1 MKKIVL
7 VIALAAI
14 MGTGTA
20 FADHPSGFGIGVVG
34 NFWLGRDWGGVG
46 GGGLSLKFPG
56 VPVFWAINFGGGGSH
71 DGGNF
76 GFGLTGDYY
85 IIDKSIVPTLNWF
98 FGIGGFFNFYAWWN
112 SYYNRYDNRRDE
124 WSWSH
129 INFGIRLPIGLS
141 WQPVKFLELWIDF
154 APSFGLGIDTDSNH
168 KYRYDNRDYGHEF
181 WIGTHW
187 GFPFEIGLRFWF

>member
-1 MKKIVL
+1 MKRIVL
-7 VIALAAI
+7 VIAFAAI
-14 MGTGTA
+14 LGTGTA

-34 NFWLGRDWGGVG
+34 NLWLGDKLVGVG

-56 VPVFWAINFGGGGSH
+56 GPIFWAINFGGGGGH
-71 DGGNF
+71 YEGNF

-85 IIDKSIVPTLNWF
+85 IIDKSIAPTLHWF
-98 FGIGGFFNFYAWWN
+98 FGIGGFLNFYTWWN
-112 SYYNRYDNRRDE
+112 SYHNRYYDRRDE

-141 WQPVKFLELWIDF
+141 WQPIKFLELWIDL

-168 KYRYDNRDYGHEF
+168 TYRYDGRDYGHEF
-181 WIGTHW
+181 WVGTHW
-187 GFPFEIGLRFWF
+187 GFPVEVGLRFWF